1 MTSSLRPVPFVLL
14 AMIAS
19 GCGASS
25 PTTPTADA
33 SVADVPAVTDA
44 PVVTDVL
51 VVSDAPV
58 VTDAP
63 AVADVPAA
71 TDVAMVTCRP
81 GSCGPH
87 GHAHGTECHCDEG
100 YVDRNMCCVPPPP
113 CSAPDDTL
121 EENDDPA
128 SATAVPVEGG
138 TWEALRAC
146 PADSDVFRIP
156 LRTGQAVVIR
166 ATFTHADGDVD
177 LYLYAPNTAD
187 LGHATP
193 LARANGS
200 VNNERI
206 SYTARADGE
215 FLLLVAGYN
224 GAENTYGL
232 SIEPAP

>member
-1 MTSSLRPVPFVLL
+1 MTSSLRPIPFVLL
-14 AMIAS
+14 AMLSS

-25 PTTPTADA
+25 PTPSADA
-33 SVADVPAVTDA
+33 SVADVPDVPAVPA
-44 PVVTDVL
+44 M
-51 VVSDAPV
+51 
-58 VTDAP
+58 TDAP
-63 AVADVPAA
+63 AVPDVSVVPDVPMVTDVPAA
-71 TDVAMVTCRP
+71 QDAATVTCRP
-81 GSCGPH
+81 GSCGPY
-87 GHAHGTECHCDEG
+87 GHAHGSECRCDEG

-128 SATAVPVEGG
+128 NATAVPVEGG
-138 TWEALRAC
+138 TWETLRAC

-156 LRTGQAVVIR
+156 LRAGQAVVIR

-206 SYTARADGE
+206 SYTARADGD
-215 FLLLVAGYN
+215 FLLLVTGYN

>member
-1 MTSSLRPVPFVLL
+1 MTPSLRPVPFVLL
-14 AMIAS
+14 AMLAS
-19 GCGASS
+19 GCGASA
-25 PTTPTADA
+25 PNTPGADA
-33 SVADVPAVTDA
+33 SVTDVPAVTDA
-44 PVVTDVL
+44 PAAVDVPAVTDV
-51 VVSDAPV
+51 PT

-63 AVADVPAA
+63 TA
-71 TDVAMVTCRP
+71 TDVAMVTDVATVTCRP

-87 GHAHGTECHCDEG
+87 GHRHGAECHCNEG

-121 EENDDPA
+121 EENDDPT

-156 LRTGQAVVIR
+156 LRAGQAVVIR

-177 LYLYAPNTAD
+177 LFLFAPGTAD
-187 LGHATP
+187 LGHARP
-193 LARANGS
+193 VARANGS
-200 VNNERI
+200 ANNERLA
-206 SYTARADGE
+206 YTARVDGE